1 MFEIVDNK
9 KQKAIIKVIG
19 VGGCGGNAIDYMIE
33 KNVMGVDF
41 ICANTDLQ
49 ALQKSQASTI
59 VQIGE
64 MLTQGL
70 GAGSRPD
77 TGKQAA
83 IDDKEKIVEAID
95 GADMLFITAGMG
107 GGTWTGA
114 TPVIAQ
120 IAKELGILTVAVFT
134 KPFDFEWRRTQVAKD
149 GIEELVNYVDSLIT
163 IPNEKLMGVLGDE
176 VTFVDAFGAA
186 NEVLYSAVLG
196 ISEIINNPG
205 MINVDFADVRTVM
218 SEMGMAMIG
227 SGFAEGSDRAEI
239 AAKSAVACPLL
250 EDVNLNNA
258 KGILVNISA
267 SKDFKMKEYFEIM
280 DIIKQYA
287 SENATIIVGNVID
300 ESMSNSIRVTMVA
313 TGLTGSYQIN
323 EQNES
328 VMQAFVYD
336 DKDKSTKESE
346 DEDNPKEDESLNVFA
361 DNSNNNNQT
370 FSSDNDDEYDI
381 PAFLRKNKWSY
392 KEQFRMKWVRLELVC
407 IPGKKLK

>member
-9 KQKAIIKVIG
+9 KQKAVIKVIG

-107 GGTWTGA
+107 GGTGTGA

-120 IAKELGILTVAVFT
+120 IAKELGILTVAVVT
-134 KPFDFEWRRTQVAKD
+134 KPFEFEGRRTQVAKD
-149 GIEELVNYVDSLIT
+149 GIDELVNYVDSLIT

-196 ISEIINNPG
+196 IAEIINNPG

-258 KGILVNISA
+258 KGILVNIST

-313 TGLTGSYQIN
+313 TGLTGSYQIDEKN
-323 EQNES
+323 EN
-328 VMQAFVYD
+328 VMQSFVYD
-336 DKDKSTKESE
+336 DKDKSKNESE
-346 DEDNPKEDESLNVFA
+346 DENNSEDDESLNVFA
-361 DNSNNNNQT
+361 DNSSNNNQT

-381 PAFLRKNKWSY
+381 PAFLRKK
-392 KEQFRMKWVRLELVC
+392 
-407 IPGKKLK
+407 

>member
-41 ICANTDLQ
+41 ISANTDLQ

-64 MLTQGL
+64 ILTQGL

-107 GGTWTGA
+107 GGTGTGA

-120 IAKELGILTVAVFT
+120 IAKELGILTVAVVT
-134 KPFDFEWRRTQVAKD
+134 KPFEFEGRRTQVAKD
-149 GIEELVNYVDSLIT
+149 GIDELVNYVDSLIT

-196 ISEIINNPG
+196 IAEIINNPG

-258 KGILVNISA
+258 KGILVNIST

-313 TGLTGSYQIN
+313 TGLTGSYQIDEKN
-323 EQNES
+323 EN
-328 VMQAFVYD
+328 VMQSFVYD
-336 DKDKSTKESE
+336 DKDKSTTEDENNSE
-346 DEDNPKEDESLNVFA
+346 DDESLNVFA
-361 DNSNNNNQT
+361 DNSNNNQT

-381 PAFLRKNKWSY
+381 PAFLRKK
-392 KEQFRMKWVRLELVC
+392 
-407 IPGKKLK
+407 

>member
-107 GGTWTGA
+107 GGTGTGA

-120 IAKELGILTVAVFT
+120 IAKELGILTVAVVT
-134 KPFDFEWRRTQVAKD
+134 KPFEFEGRRTQVAKD
-149 GIEELVNYVDSLIT
+149 GIDELVNYVDSLIT

-196 ISEIINNPG
+196 IAEIINNPG

-258 KGILVNISA
+258 KGILVNIST

-300 ESMSNSIRVTMVA
+300 ESMANSIRVTMVA
-313 TGLTGSYQIN
+313 TGLTGSYQIDEKN
-323 EQNES
+323 ENI
-328 VMQAFVYD
+328 MQSFVYD
-336 DKDKSTKESE
+336 DKDKSNNEPEDENNSE
-346 DEDNPKEDESLNVFA
+346 DDQSLNVLA
-361 DNSNNNNQT
+361 DNSKNNNQT

-381 PAFLRKNKWSY
+381 PAFLRKK
-392 KEQFRMKWVRLELVC
+392 
-407 IPGKKLK
+407 

>member
-107 GGTWTGA
+107 GGTGTGA

-120 IAKELGILTVAVFT
+120 IAKELGILTVAVVT
-134 KPFDFEWRRTQVAKD
+134 KPFEFEGRRTQVAKD
-149 GIEELVNYVDSLIT
+149 GIDELVNYVDSLIT

-196 ISEIINNPG
+196 IAEIINNPG

-258 KGILVNISA
+258 KGILVNIST

-313 TGLTGSYQIN
+313 TGLSGSYQIDEKN
-323 EQNES
+323 EN
-328 VMQAFVYD
+328 VMQSFVYD
-336 DKDKSTKESE
+336 DKDKSTTE
-346 DEDNPKEDESLNVFA
+346 DENNSEEDESLNVFT
-361 DNSNNNNQT
+361 DNSNNNQT

-381 PAFLRKNKWSY
+381 PAFLRKK
-392 KEQFRMKWVRLELVC
+392 
-407 IPGKKLK
+407 

>member
-9 KQKAIIKVIG
+9 KQKAVIKVIG

-107 GGTWTGA
+107 GGTGTGA

-120 IAKELGILTVAVFT
+120 IAKELGILTVAVVT
-134 KPFDFEWRRTQVAKD
+134 KPFEFEGRRTQVAKD
-149 GIEELVNYVDSLIT
+149 GIDELVNYVDSLIT

-196 ISEIINNPG
+196 IAEIINNPG

-258 KGILVNISA
+258 KGILVNIST

-313 TGLTGSYQIN
+313 TGLTGSYQIDEKN
-323 EQNES
+323 EN
-328 VMQAFVYD
+328 VMQSFVYD
-336 DKDKSTKESE
+336 DKDKSTTEDENNSE
-346 DEDNPKEDESLNVFA
+346 DDESLNVFA
-361 DNSNNNNQT
+361 DNSNNNQT

-381 PAFLRKNKWSY
+381 PAFLRKK
-392 KEQFRMKWVRLELVC
+392 
-407 IPGKKLK
+407 

>member
-107 GGTWTGA
+107 GGTGTGA

-120 IAKELGILTVAVFT
+120 IAKELGILTVAVVT
-134 KPFDFEWRRTQVAKD
+134 KPFEFEGRRTQVAKD
-149 GIEELVNYVDSLIT
+149 GIDELVNYVDSLIT

-196 ISEIINNPG
+196 IAEIINNPG

-258 KGILVNISA
+258 KGILVNIST

-313 TGLTGSYQIN
+313 TGLTGSYQIDEKN
-323 EQNES
+323 EN
-328 VMQAFVYD
+328 VMQSFVYD
-336 DKDKSTKESE
+336 DKDKSTNESE
-346 DEDNPKEDESLNVFA
+346 DDESLNVFA
-361 DNSNNNNQT
+361 DNSKNNNQT

-381 PAFLRKNKWSY
+381 PAFLRKK
-392 KEQFRMKWVRLELVC
+392 
-407 IPGKKLK
+407 

>member
-1 MFEIVDNK
+1 MFEIVENK
-9 KQKAIIKVIG
+9 KQKAVIKVIG

-83 IDDKEKIVEAID
+83 IDDKEKIIEAID

-107 GGTWTGA
+107 GGTGTGA

-120 IAKELGILTVAVFT
+120 IAKELGILTVAVVT
-134 KPFDFEWRRTQVAKD
+134 KPFDFEGRRTQVAKD
-149 GIEELVNYVDSLIT
+149 GINELVNYVDSLIT

-196 ISEIINNPG
+196 IAEIINNPG

-218 SEMGMAMIG
+218 GEMGMAMIG

-267 SKDFKMKEYFEIM
+267 SRDFKMKEYFEIM
-280 DIIKQYA
+280 DIIKQFA
-287 SENATIIVGNVID
+287 SDNATIIVGNVID

-313 TGLTGSYQIN
+313 TGLTGSFSP
-323 EQNES
+323 EEKDDS

-336 DKDKSTKESE
+336 DDSSKEAFESKK
-346 DEDNPKEDESLNVFA
+346 NDESINVFA
-361 DNSNNNNQT
+361 DSEDNHRHR
-370 FSSDNDDEYDI
+370 FSSESDDEYDV
-381 PAFLRKNKWSY
+381 PAFLRKK
-392 KEQFRMKWVRLELVC
+392 
-407 IPGKKLK
+407 

>member
-107 GGTWTGA
+107 GGTGTGA

-120 IAKELGILTVAVFT
+120 IAKELGILTVAVVT
-134 KPFDFEWRRTQVAKD
+134 KPFEFEGRRTQVAKD
-149 GIEELVNYVDSLIT
+149 GIDELVNYVDSLIT

-196 ISEIINNPG
+196 IAEIINNPG

-258 KGILVNISA
+258 KGILVNIST

-313 TGLTGSYQIN
+313 TGLTGSYQIDEKN
-323 EQNES
+323 EN
-328 VMQAFVYD
+328 VMQSFVYD
-336 DKDKSTKESE
+336 DKDKSTNEYEDENNSE
-346 DEDNPKEDESLNVFA
+346 DDESLNIFD
-361 DNSNNNNQT
+361 DNSKKNNQT
-370 FSSDNDDEYDI
+370 FSSDHDDEYDI
-381 PAFLRKNKWSY
+381 PAFLRKK
-392 KEQFRMKWVRLELVC
+392 
-407 IPGKKLK
+407 

>member
-107 GGTWTGA
+107 GGTGTGA

-120 IAKELGILTVAVFT
+120 IAKELGILTVAVVT
-134 KPFDFEWRRTQVAKD
+134 KPFEFEGRRTQVAKD
-149 GIEELVNYVDSLIT
+149 GIDELVNYVDSLIT

-196 ISEIINNPG
+196 IAEIINNPG

-258 KGILVNISA
+258 KGILVNIST

-313 TGLTGSYQIN
+313 TGLTGSFQIDEKN
-323 EQNES
+323 EN
-328 VMQAFVYD
+328 VMQSFVYD
-336 DKDKSTKESE
+336 DKDKSTNESE
-346 DEDNPKEDESLNVFA
+346 DENNSEDDESLNVFD

-381 PAFLRKNKWSY
+381 PAFLRKK
-392 KEQFRMKWVRLELVC
+392 
-407 IPGKKLK
+407 